1 MQIVAKGSLVTG
13 SMVAASVVSLSGMMG
28 LLKVCNVNMKGP
40 SLRSLSF
47 AARTLSLSFA
57 VRANTVD
64 LCAGPRRLTEIAAHH
79 IRSEG
84 SHLVKNP
91 KLAFAINVN
100 LCLFKQPIFP

>member
-13 SMVAASVVSLSGMMG
+13 SMVAASVVLLSGMMG
-28 LLKVCNVNMKGP
+28 LLKVCNGNMKGP

-47 AARTLSLSFA
+47 AARALSLSFA

-64 LCAGPRRLTEIAAHH
+64 LCAGPRRLTKIAVHH

-84 SHLVKNP
+84 SHLVKSP
-91 KLAFAINVN
+91 KLAFVINVN
-100 LCLFKQPIFP
+100 FCLFKQPIFP